1 MLLGIIVLLFI
12 LWILGFLVFHIA
24 SGLIHILLLVAA
36 IVLIVRLIR
45 GKRRL

>member
-24 SGLIHILLLVAA
+24 GGLIHPLLLVAA
-36 IVLIVRLIR
+36 IVLIVRLIQ
-45 GKRRL
+45 GKRLL

>member
-24 SGLIHILLLVAA
+24 GGLIHLLLLVAA
-36 IVLIVRLIR
+36 IVLIVRLIQ
-45 GKRRL
+45 GKRLL